1 MRQPELPAEWRRTM
15 EMNQKLREQNEE
27 LQQEIEEVKAMVEVL
42 KQQKSGRVGL
52 VISPSSSPP
61 R

>member
-1 MRQPELPAEWRRTM
+1 M